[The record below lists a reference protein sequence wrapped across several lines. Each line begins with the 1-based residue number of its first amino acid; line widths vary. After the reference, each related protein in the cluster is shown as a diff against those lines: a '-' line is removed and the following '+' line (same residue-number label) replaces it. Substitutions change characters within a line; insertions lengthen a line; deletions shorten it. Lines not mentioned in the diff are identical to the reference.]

1 MKFPKFLRL
10 VFGAGLLFFLFAQ
23 LDTDLLVQ
31 ILLSMNVFTF
41 IAAVIF
47 CGVANFLCALRW
59 ESLSKA
65 VGLNALKKFFVSVY
79 FESIAANCVLPGGIL
94 GGDIWRTVRLARKKK
109 CRIDLARNDPRTYKI
124 QFLKLSGLS
133 VLLDRIHGFWS
144 LCIMGISCFL
154 MFFLFM
160 PETSTKFGNEHTSY
174 FNQLFVYLM
183 ILVLI
188 IFLPILVKLS
198 ILFTQ
203 INLTKMKVFIEL
215 TNKTAKN
222 LWRVSNSKKI
232 IVISLSSQ
240 ILFGLSFWICL
251 YSIGVNLNI
260 FLTLVLVPGIF
271 LFASIPIAI
280 AGFGPREA
288 GSLIFLM
295 PLSLNSEHI
304 FISSVLFGLTS
315 TILGVITLLISL
327 TNNLKKD

>member
-1 MKFPKFLRL
+1 MNLKKFLRL
-10 VFGAGLLFFLFAQ
+10 AFGTVLLFFMFSQ

-31 ILLSMNVFTF
+31 ILFNMNGLTF
-41 IAAVIF
+41 LVAVIF

-59 ESLSKA
+59 ESLSRA
-65 VGLNALKKFFVSVY
+65 VGLNALKKFFVAVY

-94 GGDIWRTVRLARKKK
+94 GGDIWRTVRLAKKKK
-109 CRIDLARNDPRTYKI
+109 CRIDPRPYKI
-124 QFLKLSGLS
+124 QFLRLSGLS

-203 INLTKMKVFIEL
+203 INLMKMKVFIEL

-251 YSIGVNLNI
+251 HSIGVNLNI